1 MFNLADILFILVLV
15 VVIAQFWR
23 IRAISEAANSYLV
36 NYCEK
41 QSLQLISVAR
51 DKTRLGLVR
60 GKPDWKTQF
69 VFEFSGNGEDKY
81 VGMLEMEGLRALT
94 TVVPPYKVH

>member
-15 VVIAQFWR
+15 VVMAQFWR
-23 IRAISEAANSYLV
+23 IRAISEAANRYLA

-41 QSLQLISVAR
+41 QGLQLISVAR
-51 DKTRLGLVR
+51 DKTRLGLVK

-81 VGMLEMEGLRALT
+81 IGMLEMEGLRALS